1 MARTDLPLLAVK
13 RPLLIMVLNLLIVI
27 AGAAALLGS
36 EVRELPNVDR
46 PIVTVSATLPGGAP
60 KTMDSE
66 VTSLLENAAARVN
79 GVRQIRS
86 SSEEN
91 NSRIRVEFNP
101 GTDLDTAASD
111 LREAVSRVTRDL
123 PERTEQVQ
131 VVKADQDAEA
141 IMTLAVKS
149 DAYDVAEL
157 TRIVENDIIPELLA
171 ADGVASIETF
181 GTRQTQLRVAVDPA
195 RLARYRLT
203 MSDVATALQQAPFDT
218 PVGSF
223 RSDAQELI
231 VRAQATA
238 DNPQRIAAV
247 VMQGEVTIGDVAET
261 FFAPA
266 DATSYVRLD
275 GEPVIGLGVVRQANS
290 NTIAISD
297 ATREAVARLNER
309 FDNISLQVIS
319 DDATFISVSV
329 QEVLVTLV
337 VTVLVV
343 MGVIYLFFGH
353 LKPTLIPSTAIPV
366 ALVGVVAGIWA
377 FGFSINLLT
386 LLALVLAT
394 GLVVDDAIVVLENAQ
409 RLQKEKKL
417 GRKAAAVLGTRQV
430 YFAVIATTAVLV
442 SVFVP
447 ISFLPS
453 ETGRLF
459 REFGF
464 VLAMAVILSTF
475 VAVSLVPALAA
486 KVDLAGEGAEP
497 HPRLQGYA
505 THVAGRYERM
515 VSRCIARPWLVVGAS
530 LLAVLGA
537 GLAYTQIEEELV
549 PDEDRST
556 FYVWAS
562 GPDGVGLAFMDRE
575 MDEIETVLAPLE
587 QSGEIQSTLSIVGRY
602 DPNRIQVTANLAD
615 WGDRSRSQAEI
626 VADLEKPLDEL
637 PGSRASARGRSTLGG
652 GGGGSGGIQVALTGN
667 NYEGIYRSA
676 RALADAIG
684 AESTILSDPEI
695 SYQPTQPQI
704 SIAIDRARVAE
715 LGVDLE
721 ELAVTLQTMVDGT
734 EVVDLNVD
742 DQAIPIFLTAKTVA
756 ITRPDDLG
764 NLYVRSTAG
773 GLVPISSLTTFTE
786 EGVAAELDRTEQR
799 RAIEVEAAI
808 APGVPLAEAVTEIER
823 LAETALADDIE
834 LILRGEAEQLEESSQ
849 ELLLTYG
856 FALLIVFLV
865 LVAQFESLASPLV
878 ILASIPFA
886 LAAAVFALFMSG
898 TSLNIYSQ
906 IGLVML
912 IGLMAKNGILMVEFA
927 DQRRDEGADV
937 ATAVRDAATIRLR
950 PIAMTLISTVLGAVP
965 LVVASGAGAEARQA
979 IGWVIFGGLGI
990 AAIFTLFLVPALY
1003 VLIAPL
1009 SKRRRVD
1016 LARLERELRDDEDGT
1031 APVVAGPGAGAGALA
1046 GSPAE

>member
-1 MARTDLPLLAVK
+1 MGRSDLPLLAVK
-13 RPLLIMVLNLLIVI
+13 RPLLVGVLNLLIVI

-46 PIVTVSATLPGGAP
+46 PIVTVSAALPGGAP
-60 KTMDSE
+60 ETMDSE
-66 VTSLLENAAARVN
+66 VTSVLENAAARVN
-79 GVRQIRS
+79 GVRQISS

-91 NSRIRVEFNP
+91 NTRIRIEFNP

-111 LREAVSRVTRDL
+111 VREAVSRVTREL
-123 PERTEQVQ
+123 PERTEQVR
-131 VVKADQDAEA
+131 VIKADQDAEA
-141 IMTLAVKS
+141 IMTLAVES

-171 ADGVASIETF
+171 AEGVASIEPF
-181 GTRQTQLRVAVDPA
+181 GTRETQMRVAVDPA

-203 MSDVATALQQAPFDT
+203 MSDVAAALEQAPFDT

-223 RSDAQELI
+223 SSDAQTLI
-231 VRAQATA
+231 VRAEATA
-238 DNPQRIAAV
+238 DTPDRIKSV
-247 VMQGEVTIGDVAET
+247 VVQGEVTIGDVAEA

-275 GEPVIGLGVVRQANS
+275 GNPVIGLGVIRQANS

-297 ATREAVARLNER
+297 QTRAAVERLDAR
-309 FDNISLQVIS
+309 FDDISVTVIS
-319 DDATFISVSV
+319 DDATFIRVSV
-329 QEVLVTLV
+329 EEVLVTLV
-337 VTVLVV
+337 ITVAVV
-343 MGVIYLFFGH
+343 MAVIFLFFGH
-353 LKPTLIPSTAIPV
+353 LKPTLIPCTAIPV

-409 RLQKEKKL
+409 RLQKEKGL

-486 KVDLAGEGAEP
+486 RIDLAGDGAEP
-497 HPRLQGYA
+497 NPRLHAYA
-505 THVAGRYERM
+505 ARFADRYER
-515 VSRCIARPWLVVGAS
+515 VVARSIARPWLVVGAS
-530 LLAVLGA
+530 LLAVVGA
-537 GLAYTQIEEELV
+537 GLIYTQIEEELV

-556 FYVWAS
+556 FYIWAR

-575 MDEIETVLAPLE
+575 MDEIETILAPLE
-587 QSGEIQSTLSIVGRY
+587 DSGEIESTLSIVGRY
-602 DPNRIQVTANLAD
+602 DPNLIQVTANLAE
-615 WGDRSRSQAEI
+615 WGARDRSQADI
-626 VADLEKPLDEL
+626 IADLEEPLDAL
-637 PGSRASARGRSTLGG
+637 PGSGASARGRTTLGG
-652 GGGGSGGIQVALTGN
+652 GGGGGGGEIEVALTGN
-667 NYEGIYRSA
+667 SYEGIYRSA

-684 AESTILSDPEI
+684 AESTILSNPEL

-715 LGVDLE
+715 LGVDLDE
-721 ELAVTLQTMVDGT
+721 VAVTLQAMVDGT
-734 EVVDLNVD
+734 EVVDLNID
-742 DQAIPIFLTAKTVA
+742 DQAIPIFLTAETVA

-764 NLYVRSTAG
+764 NLYVRSGSG
-773 GLVPISSLTTFTE
+773 GLVPISSLTRFTE

-799 RAIEVEAAI
+799 RAIEVSASV
-808 APGVPLAEAVTEIER
+808 APGVPLAEAVAEIQRLGDKVLADEIEM
-823 LAETALADDIE
+823 
-834 LILRGEAEQLEESSQ
+834 ILRGEAEQLEESSQ
-849 ELLLTYG
+849 ELLLTYA
-856 FALLIVFLV
+856 FAILIVFLV

-886 LAAAVFALFMSG
+886 LAAALFALFMSG

-937 ATAVRDAATIRLR
+937 PTAIREAATIRLR

-965 LVVASGAGAEARQA
+965 LVLASGAGAEARQA

-990 AAIFTLFLVPALY
+990 AAVFTLLLVPALY
-1003 VLIAPL
+1003 ALIAPL
-1009 SKRRRVD
+1009 GSPRRVD
-1016 LARLERELRDDEDGT
+1016 LARLERELREDEEST
-1031 APVVAGPGAGAGALA
+1031 AVVGAAA
-1046 GSPAE
+1046 